1 MDTAAF
7 RSGREFFGAWKRMGK
22 LLMMPSKVNMT
33 NQNLP
38 ASAAS
43 TRANESLAANNQ
55 SQGIDLAV
63 WLNAPRERTARYFPV
78 YSAVSRALQTT
89 LRGWTQ
95 QWLQDNPQVFER
107 KIAAYSLLVF
117 SCTRP
122 FRGRTTNLFTYDIQQ
137 NATLD
142 QAFRS
147 ATPLLRER
155 LDAAGRA

>member
-1 MDTAAF
+1 
-7 RSGREFFGAWKRMGK
+7 MGK

-33 NQNLP
+33 NQNQP
-38 ASAAS
+38 SSAAPTS
-43 TRANESLAANNQ
+43 ANEGMAPINQ
-55 SQGIDLAV
+55 SQGIDFTV
-63 WLNAPRERTARYFPV
+63 WLNAPRERTAQYFPV
-78 YSAVSRALQTT
+78 YSAISKVLQTS

-95 QWLQDNPQVFER
+95 QWLYDNPQVFER

-147 ATPLLRER
+147 AGP
-155 LDAAGRA
+155 